1 MSQFDKQ
8 VKDLA
13 EKAIL
18 KIFKEGNWVKP
29 DFNNRVQLD
38 SDFMQEAWGMVDK
51 DKIREQLKILLEKE
65 LAQRIVNHMAAEI
78 GTDVKKVLNR
88 EGIRERIRTVVED
101 NFKDLM
107 KDEK

>member
-18 KIFKEGNWVKP
+18 KIFKEGYWVMP
-29 DFNNRVQLD
+29 DYKNRVQLD
-38 SDFMQEAWGMVDK
+38 SDFMQEAWEMVDK

-88 EGIRERIRTVVED
+88 EGIRERIRTVIED